1 MATTTNL
8 GMTLLEQSQAQKEIT
23 INQAFGALDAVI
35 GKTVADK
42 DLTAPPVTPATG
54 VLYIVAAPATGI
66 WAGKETQLTYF
77 DQGWRF
83 IMPQSGLR
91 MWVQDEGLDYR
102 FNGSAWGAI
111 APAGGGSGSGD
122 MVAAIYDPANIAQ
135 QVVGT
140 TATQTLSNKTING
153 LTNSLTVRLGS
164 DVTGNLPV
172 GNLASGVGASAT
184 TYWRGDGTWATPAGG
199 GGGGSGDMTAAI
211 YDAANIAQQV
221 VGITAV
227 QTLSNKTINQPNI
240 VGTTTNDNAA
250 AGCVGEYISATVLD
264 GAAVLL
270 TNSAVKNIT
279 SITLTAGD
287 WDVWGSV
294 FFKSAPS
301 TSLTAIAAAI
311 SLTSSS
317 FPTAPAGGGYST
329 FNVTFTVG
337 ALHGLQAGQ
346 TRISLAATT
355 TIYLVSVAVFGVS
368 TMSGYGFIG
377 ARRVR

>member
-42 DLTAPPVTPATG
+42 DLTAPPATPATG
-54 VLYIVAAPATGI
+54 VLYIVAAPATGL
-66 WAGKETQLTYF
+66 WAGKETQLAYF

-111 APAGGGSGSGD
+111 APAGGGGSGD
-122 MVAAIYDPANIAQ
+122 MAAAIYDPLNIAQ

-140 TATQTLSNKTING
+140 TAAQTLSNKTISGVN
-153 LTNSLTVRLGS
+153 NSLTVRLGS

-172 GNLASGVGASAT
+172 ANLASGTGANAT

-199 GGGGSGDMTAAI
+199 GGGSGDMAAAI

-221 VGITAV
+221 VGITAT
-227 QTLSNKTINQPNI
+227 QTLSNKTLNQPNI
-240 VGTTTNDNAA
+240 VGTATNDNAA
-250 AGCVGEYISATVLD
+250 AGSVGEYISATVLD
-264 GAAVLL
+264 GAAVPLI
-270 TNSAVKNIT
+270 NSAVKNIT

-294 FFKSAPS
+294 FFKSSPS

-311 SLTSSS
+311 SLTSAG